1 MHFFLSI
8 LVQRYI
14 VKKDEVKAYFKES
27 GVEAGCDEAGRGC
40 LAGPVFA
47 AAVILDSSKEIS
59 PFIRDSKKLRLDQ
72 RERAASWIEQNA
84 VAFAV
89 ESCSAEEIDQWNI
102 LQCSFIAMHRALDQ
116 LKEPFDRILVDG
128 NRFKPYQQIPFECI
142 VKGDDQFTSI
152 AAASILA
159 KVYRDRYML
168 QQSDRYPM
176 YQWQKNKGYP
186 TKNHIQA
193 IEQHGISPIHR
204 KTFSIKSKQLRLFS

>member
-1 MHFFLSI
+1 M
-8 LVQRYI
+8 
-14 VKKDEVKAYFKES
+14 
-27 GVEAGCDEAGRGC
+27 EAGCDEAGRGC

-116 LKEPFDRILVDG
+116 LKEPFDRILRVMISLPPLRPLLSWPRCTETAICCSRVIATPCTNG
-128 NRFKPYQQIPFECI
+128 KRIKAIQRRTIYRPLNSMESLPFIAKPS
-142 VKGDDQFTSI
+142 V
-152 AAASILA
+152 
-159 KVYRDRYML
+159 
-168 QQSDRYPM
+168 
-176 YQWQKNKGYP
+176 
-186 TKNHIQA
+186 
-193 IEQHGISPIHR
+193 
-204 KTFSIKSKQLRLFS
+204 